1 MPEKMQAV
9 MELDEKKAIKDKTLL
24 IESVIVMA
32 FVVIAFMLHDTLGIQ
47 SATVAIAA
55 AAVILL
61 LNRSKIDPEEI
72 ISTIEWPT
80 IVFFVGLFGV
90 VGGLQ
95 QTGVIDMLAQLL
107 LEVTKGNNT
116 LMLLLILW
124 VSAILSSFLDN
135 IPFVATLIPLII
147 TMGNSGVD
155 VKPLWWALSLGACLG
170 GNGTLV
176 GASANVVL
184 SGISKREGHE
194 ITFGNYIK
202 IGFPLML
209 MSIVISTVY
218 LLIKYEIG

>member
-1 MPEKMQAV
+1 M
-9 MELDEKKAIKDKTLL
+9 
-24 IESVIVMA
+24 
-32 FVVIAFMLHDTLGIQ
+32 
-47 SATVAIAA
+47 
-55 AAVILL
+55 L
-61 LNRSKIDPEEI
+61 LNRSKVDPKEI

-95 QTGVIDMLAQLL
+95 QTGVIDMMAQFL
-107 LEVTKGNNT
+107 LEVTKGNDT

-147 TMGNSGVD
+147 TMGNSGMD
-155 VKPLWWALSLGACLG
+155 VAPLWWALSLGACLG

-194 ITFGNYIK
+194 ITFGNYLK

-209 MSIVISTVY
+209 MSIVISTIY
-218 LLIKYEIG
+218 LLIKFEVG